1 MLIVY
6 VSFVK
11 TLILI
16 KFQFQFRISWKTS
29 MSWWGRLRIWEPK
42 FLYDSTLKNVWKANN
57 HLPKNIS
64 RLGPIPFTS
73 GIKFSSSHGSSPSP
87 EGLCTWQSDSKFQW
101 VGILSNT
108 GWCLI
113 KPRRFWMM
121 PRVKPNGV
129 RAAKPKKKSS
139 LSTDSS
145 TLHHHWLTS
154 VPLQLFPNV
163 RQKRQIS
170 QFQSRMSH
178 FQKMFDH
185 KSAEMARW

>member
-42 FLYDSTLKNVWKANN
+42 FLYDSTLQNVWKANN

-108 GWCLI
+108 GWCFNQTQTFLDDAEGQAERCEGC
-113 KPRRFWMM
+113 KT
-121 PRVKPNGV
+121 
-129 RAAKPKKKSS
+129 KKSS

-154 VPLQLFPNV
+154 VPLQLFHNV

-185 KSAEMARW
+185 KSAEMARL

>member
-129 RAAKPKKKSS
+129 RAAKPKKKIKPV
-139 LSTDSS
+139 DRFINF
-145 TLHHHWLTS
+145 TS
-154 VPLQLFPNV
+154 PLVNVCTAPIVPKCPTKATNFPVPVPNV
-163 RQKRQIS
+163 TFPKDVRS
-170 QFQSRMSH
+170 
-178 FQKMFDH
+178 
-185 KSAEMARW
+185 